1 MPTAKTACRRLI
13 MWRLNK
19 KLPKYEISVQG
30 EIRNAKTKRV
40 LKAQSNGTGY
50 LRIKIAGSSY
60 NMHRLVA
67 ETFIPNLNA
76 LPQVNHIDGCK
87 TNNSVA
93 NLEWVTQS
101 ENIKHAF
108 KTGVMK
114 SNLLDYNIQ
123 RAKDSKAFQ

>member
-1 MPTAKTACRRLI
+1 
-13 MWRLNK
+13 MWQISK
-19 KLPKYEISVQG
+19 KLPKYEISVRG